1 MYKMFV
7 LNVGLGYGCN
17 SFVCLSRSISRLQ
30 NDPAITLMVI
40 HLKGMKSPSWRH
52 TCTFMFI
59 SALFGMVKTWKQLKC
74 LSIEE

>member
-1 MYKMFV
+1 MYKIFV
-7 LNVGLGYGCN
+7 LKVGLGYGCN
-17 SFVCLSRSISRLQ
+17 SFVCLSRSVSRLQ

-40 HLKGMKSPSWRH
+40 YLKGMKSPSWRH

-59 SALFGMVKTWKQLKC
+59 SVLFGMVKTRKQLKC